1 MIKVAPAGQKD
12 AVEMHKVYAG
22 FVAKQIE
29 AGSEIIALEAD
40 LMSSMAMDGV
50 ARDYPQHV
58 INCGIMEANVIGT
71 AAGLSLTG
79 VANRSYIRSP
89 RLPADAAST
98 SCLCPWTISVTT

>member
-1 MIKVAPAGQKD
+1 MIKVAPAGHKD
-12 AVEMHKVYAG
+12 AVEMRKVYAS

-58 INCGIMEANVIGT
+58 INCGIMEPTSSAPRRGCR
-71 AAGLSLTG
+71 LPG
-79 VANRSYIRSP
+79 VSRSCIPSP
-89 RLPADAAST
+89 RLPAVAALT
-98 SCLCPWTISVTT
+98 SCLCPWTISATT

>member
-12 AVEMHKVYAG
+12 AIEMRKIYAG

-58 INCGIMEANVIGT
+58 INCGIMEANDRYRGRVVT
-71 AAGLSLTG
+71 TYRKPFVHTL
-79 VANRSYIRSP
+79 P
-89 RLPADAAST
+89 RLPAVAAST
-98 SCLCPWTISVTT
+98 SCLCPWTTSVIT

>member
-1 MIKVAPAGQKD
+1 MR
-12 AVEMHKVYAG
+12 KVYAG

-58 INCGIMEANVIGT
+58 IN
-71 AAGLSLTG
+71 
-79 VANRSYIRSP
+79 
-89 RLPADAAST
+89 
-98 SCLCPWTISVTT
+98 